1 VTSSSAASVI
11 VVGGGLAGA
20 NVAFRLRELG
30 YRGGIILVGREKHQT
45 YDRPPLSK
53 EVLLSMDEPPG
64 LPFDWDGLD
73 VDLRL
78 GTEAKALRRRGAGW
92 AVETARGEA
101 YADRVVIA
109 TGARPRPLP
118 VGDAHGSVFTL
129 RTVGDA
135 LALRVQLRRQADV
148 VVAGAG
154 WIGAE
159 VATSAAALG
168 CRVTVAEAQS
178 APMARSL
185 GKAVGAR
192 MAGWYGEA
200 GVRLVLGAGI
210 VGLLPGTVELASGER
225 LAAGVVVAG
234 VGVLPDTEW
243 LAGTVDMDAQGSVLV
258 DSHLETSAPG
268 VYAIGDCAA
277 YSSRRYRR
285 RLRPEHWTNAQLAAW
300 AVASTLVNGKEEY
313 DPVPYV
319 WSRQFGRMVQYAG
332 HHEPDDEILWRTG
345 NGGTRWTACWVRAG
359 QLTAVLTVDKP
370 REASDAR
377 RLLAAGAAVDVSRLP
392 DPSVRLTDCRIG

>member
-1 VTSSSAASVI
+1 
-11 VVGGGLAGA
+11 
-20 NVAFRLRELG
+20 
-30 YRGGIILVGREKHQT
+30 
-45 YDRPPLSK
+45 
-53 EVLLSMDEPPG
+53 
-64 LPFDWDGLD
+64 
-73 VDLRL
+73 
-78 GTEAKALRRRGAGW
+78 
-92 AVETARGEA
+92 
-101 YADRVVIA
+101 
-109 TGARPRPLP
+109 
-118 VGDAHGSVFTL
+118 
-129 RTVGDA
+129 
-135 LALRVQLRRQADV
+135 
-148 VVAGAG
+148 
-154 WIGAE
+154 
-159 VATSAAALG
+159 
-168 CRVTVAEAQS
+168 
-178 APMARSL
+178 MARSL
-185 GKAVGAR
+185 GKAVGGR

-332 HHEPDDEILWRTG
+332 HHEPDDEILWRAE
-345 NGGTRWTACWVRAG
+345 NGATRWTACWVRAG